1 MNKRKAVAKMALLTL
16 LAYPYSLYAIK
27 TTEQTNKI
35 EITFEQNEQYT
46 DIDTGRGNYER
57 NRATIEKTV
66 SSTFRKAAA
75 KYLPKGYKVEVAIS
89 DIDLAGDRSPL
100 TSTYSDYRVLGESYP
115 PRIKFSYSVYD
126 PQERLIASGQESL
139 TDSSYAN
146 NLRGAR
152 NLSAEEAPYVAE
164 LVRGWASTE
173 LRRAVKR

>member
-1 MNKRKAVAKMALLTL
+1 MNTRKAVTKMALLTL
-16 LAYPYSLYAIK
+16 IAYPYSLYAIK

-35 EITFEQNEQYT
+35 EITFEPNEQYT
-46 DIDTGRGNYER
+46 DVDTGRGNYER
-57 NRATIEKTV
+57 NRVEIEKTV
-66 SSTFRKAAA
+66 SSTFNKAAK
-75 KYLPKGYKVEVAIS
+75 KYLTKGYKFEVSIS

-100 TSTYSDYRVLGESYP
+100 TSTYGDYRVYKDIYP
-115 PRIKFSYSVYD
+115 PRINFSYSIYD
-126 PQERLIASGQESL
+126 PQERLVASGQEVLS
-139 TDSSYAN
+139 DASYTN